1 MLRSDFVY
9 DYLYEKNPEFVKKLE
24 TLGVKYIKIA
34 PEDDDASSALGRS
47 WKSMYNIKTKEDAE
61 IEAGKQGSTLV
72 WLENGDCKVI
82 SKVLPAIRVGSNGN
96 KVFFN

>member
-1 MLRSDFVY
+1 
-9 DYLYEKNPEFVKKLE
+9 
-24 TLGVKYIKIA
+24 VKYIKIA
-34 PEDDDASSALGRS
+34 PEEDDASSALGRS
-47 WKSMYNIKTKEDAE
+47 WKSMYNVKNREDAV

-72 WLENGDCKVI
+72 WQDNGDCKVI